1 MRLSTMGGFLSALQF
16 LTRLPVRTGQTTPR
30 QISES
35 YCFYPVIGFLI
46 GITAVMLRRFLAMAF
61 PVPFSITLVLGFLIW
76 ITGGL
81 HEDGLADVADGMGGG
96 YTPDERLTIMK
107 DSRIGALGT
116 AALILALLG
125 KYSALTSMD
134 PARLDAS
141 LVTAHILGRWIFL
154 PVGFFNRPARDG
166 LGSEFMKGLTAKAVV
181 ISTVIS
187 ITAVS
192 LLCRMRGAFA
202 VAIAIAIAAL
212 ASAYL
217 RRRLGGITG
226 DCLGAIFQLVEIG
239 TYAVFLA

>member
-1 MRLSTMGGFLSALQF
+1 MAGILIALQF
-16 LTRLPVRTGQTTPR
+16 LTRFPIRNGETARR

-35 YCFYPVIGFLI
+35 YYFYPVIGFLI
-46 GITAVMLRRFLAMAF
+46 GVTAVMLRRILTTVF

-96 YTPDERLTIMK
+96 YTPDERLRIMK
-107 DSRIGALGT
+107 DSRIGAFGT
-116 AALILALLG
+116 AALILALLA
-125 KYSALTSMD
+125 KYSALTSMH

-141 LVTAHILGRWIFL
+141 IVAAHTLGRWIFL
-154 PVGFFNRPARDG
+154 PVGFFNRPARGG
-166 LGSEFMKGLTAKAVV
+166 LGSEFMKGITAKAVV
-181 ISTVIS
+181 ISTMIAIS
-187 ITAVS
+187 AVT

-202 VAIAIAIAAL
+202 VTIAIVISAVT
-212 ASAYL
+212 SAYL

-226 DCLGAIFQLVEIG
+226 DCFGAIFQLVEIG